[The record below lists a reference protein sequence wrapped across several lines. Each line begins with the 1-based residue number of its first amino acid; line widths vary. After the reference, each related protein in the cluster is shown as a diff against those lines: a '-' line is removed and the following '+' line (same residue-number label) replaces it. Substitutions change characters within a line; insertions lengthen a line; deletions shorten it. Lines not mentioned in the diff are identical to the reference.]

1 MSRRLKMAS
10 DASVV
15 AATLGRY
22 SEHGTKHT
30 YSENYAQSTDQPA
43 MTPSTPTTRQAIL
56 ADFESL
62 MRHVAQRHA
71 PEFLEIDVTMSQ
83 IKVLYMASVR
93 PDTNMSMVAAQLHVG
108 LSAVSGLVD
117 RLVEHG
123 LLTRHEDPVDRRQHL
138 LNVSPK
144 GARVLERVRELNTAH
159 LERLLSGLSER
170 ELDALHDGIA
180 ALEREAHKLDERS
193 DDTDAD
199 HERTSA

>member
-1 MSRRLKMAS
+1 MTPN
-10 DASVV
+10 D
-15 AATLGRY
+15 AATK
-22 SEHGTKHT
+22 T
-30 YSENYAQSTDQPA
+30 
-43 MTPSTPTTRQAIL
+43 AIL
-56 ADFESL
+56 ANFESL

-83 IKVLYMASVR
+83 VKVLYMVSVR

-123 LLTRHEDPVDRRQHL
+123 LLTRNEDPADRRQHL

-159 LERLLSGLSER
+159 LDRLLAGLSTP
-170 ELDALHDGIA
+170 ELEALRDGIS
-180 ALEREAHKLDERS
+180 ALERESGLLDGV
-193 DDTDAD
+193 DTDDAEHD
-199 HERTSA
+199 ERTSA